1 VLEAE
6 IWGMADASDG
16 SMIFIRP
23 LDQEIA
29 VPIFIGRAEAQAIIA
44 GFSETGLPRPLTVD
58 LMMSFVRHTGYVLNR
73 AEISSLRD
81 NTFYAR
87 AIFSRTAAGES
98 GGDEGKTELVL
109 DARPSDVLA
118 LAVRSKSPLYIAREV
133 LNEAGIPTGDLT
145 PGQSGGERR
154 LLLQAELDEAVEAED
169 YERAARL
176 RDMILLLDQEQDT

>member
-1 VLEAE
+1 MLEAE

-29 VPIFIGRAEAQAIIA
+29 VPIFIGRSEAQAIVA
-44 GFSETGLPRPLTVD
+44 GFSEAGLPRPLTVD
-58 LMMSFVRHTGYVLNR
+58 LMISFVRHAGYVLNR

-87 AIFSRTAAGES
+87 AVFSRTEADKN
-98 GGDEGKTELVL
+98 GGDEAELVL

-133 LNEAGIPTGDLT
+133 LDEAGIPTEDLA
-145 PGQSGGERR
+145 PGNSGEERR
-154 LLLQAELDEAVEAED
+154 MLLQAELDEAVEAED

-176 RDMILLLDQEQDT
+176 RDMIILLDQDKSP